1 MFLDTVC
8 IYNGIIKKI
17 SSTSYLNEWVE
28 YYKQH
33 YNFYIDLS

>member
-1 MFLDTVC
+1 MFLYTV
-8 IYNGIIKKI
+8 YIIIGRKKKMFI
-17 SSTSYLNEWVE
+17 SYFNEWVE

>member
-1 MFLDTVC
+1 MFLDTVY
-8 IYNGIIKKI
+8 INNGIINKFF
-17 SSTSYLNEWVE
+17 SSYLNEWVE

>member
-17 SSTSYLNEWVE
+17 SSSYLNEWVE